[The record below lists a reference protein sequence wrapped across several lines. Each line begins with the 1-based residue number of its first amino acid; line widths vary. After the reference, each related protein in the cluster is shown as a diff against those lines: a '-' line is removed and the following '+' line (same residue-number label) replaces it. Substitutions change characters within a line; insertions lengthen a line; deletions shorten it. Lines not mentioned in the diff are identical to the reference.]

1 MPALPQQP
9 APSGRHSILPLFP
22 LLASHNP
29 STRLDAALHLVQA
42 LPHGTPS
49 TANDPDTPYA
59 LKRLVAG
66 LASSNDAAR
75 QGFAVALTQL
85 VALLPSDSP
94 LARNILAQVFDQ
106 TTPKQGADPREER
119 DLYFARLMGLHAL
132 VRSGVLVRPTDPA
145 GADRWKECVGGLVSL
160 ANKKTWIREP
170 SYWVV
175 CDALAAL
182 CAAPDSL
189 PWKHDALQWAV
200 QRLVGDSREK
210 ARGFSPEKVAVVL
223 VLQAHNVDADWP
235 TLLSPTFPSGSVLAR
250 SSLSALASALRGA
263 SSSSSADGGA
273 SMPKQGSNAV
283 KTSKG
288 APAPA
293 AGQAPHFVWTLLADA
308 YFPPSSSSSTTAA
321 AAAAAAKTERAPF
334 SAFWAACVDRSLFAS
349 SSLPLKA
356 LGFSL
361 ITLFLS
367 RVPPADVASLLSPH
381 ALRVLA
387 NHLRREMS
395 GSGGEKTLLRVA
407 DKLVTSTLPAYFA
420 ASDSNRQ
427 AALAT
432 LKRLVAAPDSQYNAF
447 DTKVLERI
455 VVKLDVAGVRG
466 WVAHLRGVFLAPT
479 VDDSASS
486 SATNGDGDDVDPEA
500 GNDNA
505 LVEDAQA
512 RDKRLTAQR
521 NWALDQLLFVV
532 RNASVAKDDDVV
544 TALLE
549 FLAVVGWFDIVSE
562 ATKGARSYVPST
574 PLTAAHRTATRTR
587 FFSILASLVAAPAP
601 LGGAAWL
608 HRALALLDNLAA
620 DSKHFAR
627 AATSGQDG
635 DNDEDEGEGA
645 AYDARL
651 RELYPQL
658 SGAEGPRPSA
668 RALVEGVRLVAWD
681 EGRDDA
687 ADVLEGAVDAV
698 EALFPA
704 LSASTD
710 EDEDDAEDD
719 DEDKPEPATVVVDV
733 LLALLRRPSAFV
745 KAFAGPVVLKGLAED
760 VGLQAVE
767 LLRDVVAPEEDEV
780 DEEEQQDGEGEAST
794 DKKASKKAAAA
805 ASGDDSDDDGASSSD
820 SESDSDDEGGFEVDE
835 AFKNELLA
843 ALEAGGMG
851 VPGDDEAMRDDDG
864 AGSDDEELLDDEAML
879 ELDDKLADI
888 FRANG
893 GGRKSKKRDRQD
905 DLHYRLRVLDLLDV
919 LAHTKAASALL
930 IPLYVPLFN
939 LIRTASSSVESELQ
953 AKAGKLLRF
962 LVQPRKSADA
972 AALVEPSDESSHAAL
987 EALDDLHRAAAACD
1001 APALAPLCAQ
1011 VAVALVKA
1019 AVALAPAASRAHALE
1034 HVARVT
1040 VQSFEAYLTTKNA
1053 KTRVQPQLT
1062 ADVAKR
1068 APGAAWGILP
1078 RVLEL
1083 AKGDGGKVNAFRRM
1097 QAFEV
1102 AQSLVTSYASLKTA
1116 ESKSAVLAAMPAYRS
1131 ALFTALSTSLTSSSS
1146 AAAEFDAARLKLLA
1160 KQALASARLAVSLS
1174 SQADAAEAWRPQEW
1188 SGLVADAA
1196 KSDRF
1201 KGAVGV
1207 TTLVKQLVGVLGATV
1222 ADDTK
1227 SASKKDK
1234 KRKAGEGQS
1243 AASSAKEQQG
1253 TPAKKAKASPAKGT
1267 PSSAAAAAAAAS
1279 PAASKGKKAAPAAPV
1294 VANGEAEVQDESVEV
1309 DAAGD
1314 DSMVLDGA
1322 EAASGAG
1329 DGSTPSK
1336 KGKKD
1341 KKDKKRRRESA
1352 GKA

>member
-1 MPALPQQP
+1 MPAPPQQP
-9 APSGRHSILPLFP
+9 PPTGRHSILPLFP

-29 STRLDAALHLVQA
+29 STRLDAALHLVHA
-42 LPHGTPS
+42 LPQPTNL
-49 TANDPDTPYA
+49 TTNDPDTPYA

-85 VALLPSDSP
+85 VALLPTDSH

-106 TTPKQGADPREER
+106 TTPKQGADAREER

-132 VRSGVLVRPTDPA
+132 VRSGILVRPDA
-145 GADRWKECVGGLVSL
+145 LHAQDRWQECVGGLVSL

-189 PWKHDALQWAV
+189 PWKRDALQWAV

-263 SSSSSADGGA
+263 SSSSSSDGGA

-308 YFPPSSSSSTTAA
+308 YFPPSSSTTT
-321 AAAAAAKTERAPF
+321 AAAKTERAPF

-407 DKLVTSTLPAYFA
+407 DKLVTSTLPTYFA
-420 ASDSNRQ
+420 ASDANRS

-466 WVAHLRGVFLAPT
+466 WVAHLRGVFLAPA
-479 VDDSASS
+479 VDDAASTTS
-486 SATNGDGDDVDPEA
+486 NGDGGADDDVDDA
-500 GNDNA
+500 TGNNDNA

-532 RNASVAKDDDVV
+532 RNATVAKDDDVV

-549 FLAVVGWFDIVSE
+549 FLAVVGWFDITSE
-562 ATKGARSYVPST
+562 ATKGARSYVPSV

-627 AATSGQDG
+627 AASSSGQEDAE
-635 DNDEDEGEGA
+635 DEEDEEEGEGA

-658 SGAEGPRPSA
+658 SGAEGPRPAA

-710 EDEDDAEDD
+710 DEDEDVED

-767 LLRDVVAPEEDEV
+767 LLRDVVAPEEDEI
-780 DEEEQQDGEGEAST
+780 EEEEEEAGKDESST
-794 DKKASKKAAAA
+794 DKKASKKAVAAA
-805 ASGDDSDDDGASSSD
+805 ASDDDSGDDGASSSD

-851 VPGDDEAMRDDDG
+851 APGDDEPMRDDG
-864 AGSDDEELLDDEAML
+864 AESDDEELLDDEAML

-1019 AVALAPAASRAHALE
+1019 AVALAPAASRTHALE
-1034 HVARVT
+1034 HVARLT

-1062 ADVAKR
+1062 ADVCKR

-1102 AQSLVTSYASLKTA
+1102 AQSLVTSYASLKTP
-1116 ESKSAVLAAMPAYRS
+1116 ESKSAVLAAMPAYSS

-1174 SQADAAEAWRPQEW
+1174 SQADAAKAWHPQEW

-1234 KRKAGEGQS
+1234 KRKAGEVQS
-1243 AASSAKEQQG
+1243 AASSSKEQQG

-1267 PSSAAAAAAAAS
+1267 PSSSAAAVAS

-1294 VANGEAEVQDESVEV
+1294 VANGESEVQDESVEV

-1314 DSMVLDGA
+1314 ESMALDGA
-1322 EAASGAG
+1322 ETAGGAG